1 MSIYKNER
9 VYANPRRICGQI
21 FGRILKKIKSKIF
34 TIYKII
40 IGEINMKN
48 KYFKKYVKL
57 RAYLEL
63 NYYKISGKKY
73 MRLSNKLSKLKDL
86 QYKELL
92 INLGINE

>member
-1 MSIYKNER
+1 
-9 VYANPRRICGQI
+9 
-21 FGRILKKIKSKIF
+21 
-34 TIYKII
+34 
-40 IGEINMKN
+40 MKN

>member
-1 MSIYKNER
+1 
-9 VYANPRRICGQI
+9 
-21 FGRILKKIKSKIF
+21 
-34 TIYKII
+34 
-40 IGEINMKN
+40 MKN

-86 QYKELL
+86 QHKELM
-92 INLGINE
+92 INLGINEKEDK

>member
-1 MSIYKNER
+1 MEY
-9 VYANPRRICGQI
+9 
-21 FGRILKKIKSKIF
+21 IKSNNF
-34 TIYKII
+34 TTYKII
-40 IGEINMKN
+40 IGDKNMKN

-63 NYYKISGKKY
+63 NYYKISAKKY

-86 QYKELL
+86 QYKELM